1 VHACTLACLF
11 IYIHILQVIEEVEE
25 FTSWLCKLETEIPTT
40 ASVTS
45 SAELF
50 QLKGKYQILKDKVD
64 KRTEEFRNLNEMG

>member
-1 VHACTLACLF
+1 M
-11 IYIHILQVIEEVEE
+11 EVPA
-25 FTSWLCKLETEIPTT
+25 S

-64 KRTEEFRNLNEMG
+64 KRTEEFRSLNETGRNLFITSL